1 MDGKTLLGISWKEIV
16 VLRHPQVVHAFNLV
30 SHGRRMWR
38 SQIYSSNLKFSL
50 QGLTPNE
57 VTGSKGGPPPVQ
69 SFNAGGDWKAQVS
82 HAPSLVI
89 IHRNAKIGG
98 TEYYVPPRLLQ
109 GIVPSVF
116 LETFHIWQG
125 EDGLLRGEPRV
136 SSQWFNYRIQ
146 ITFEFTAPGLVT
158 AAVTRHSLQNEATA
172 VKKDPDA
179 MDVISDQT
187 GLRRSMHS
195 NAVKKGKEESA
206 HDELHNA
213 NLDKLLKS
221 GFTRQDSLLALQHS
235 DNDYE
240 GAVSYLLDSS
250 TKDERQEEKK
260 DEGAESLYST
270 VASAQADDTDSVIAS
285 IAVDNGIS
293 PKV

>member
-1 MDGKTLLGISWKEIV
+1 
-16 VLRHPQVVHAFNLV
+16 
-30 SHGRRMWR
+30 MWR

-69 SFNAGGDWKAQVS
+69 SFNAGGDWKAQS
-82 HAPSLVI
+82 CHAPSLVI

-136 SSQWFNYRIQ
+136 SSQWFNYRIE
-146 ITFEFTAPGLVT
+146 IAFEFASAGLVT
-158 AAVTRHSLQNEATA
+158 ASVTRHSLLAEVTE

-187 GLRRSMHS
+187 GLRRSMH
-195 NAVKKGKEESA
+195 NKPRGKEEPSQE
-206 HDELHNA
+206 HDA
-213 NLDKLLKS
+213 NLEKLLKS

-235 DNDYE
+235 ENDYE

-250 TKDERQEEKK
+250 TKDERKEDKK
-260 DEGAESLYST
+260 TAEGAEAMYST
-270 VASAQADDTDSVIAS
+270 VASAQAEDTDSLVATIAEE
-285 IAVDNGIS
+285 NGIS
-293 PKV
+293 AQVLIESFH